1 MPSPTRTEQV
11 AAAVD
16 EAARLLRSASDVT
29 LLGHVQPD
37 ADALGSAL
45 ALGLALHRRG
55 ATARVS
61 FGAPDRMP
69 ESLHALDARGL
80 VVPAAA
86 VPAAPELLV
95 LCDVAEP
102 ARLGPLADRLDAA
115 AASVV
120 IDHHASNPGFGDVR
134 VLDPRAEATV
144 VLAHR
149 VLVAMGE
156 PIDTDIA
163 CCLYAGLATDTRC
176 FRTAGPG
183 AHRLAA
189 ELVATGIDPENLL
202 RPILDT
208 HPFDWLP
215 DLGAVLA
222 GAVFEPDAAGGR
234 GLVHLTVPIDVAAR
248 HRSEETDS
256 VVDLV
261 RSTAEAQVAAVLKQ
275 VGAARWTVSL
285 RSTGAVD
292 VAAAAVALGG
302 GGHRAAAGFTRDG
315 DADGVLAALRAA
327 LASAA
332 PGSPPAVGG
341 APAARGAGPAT
352 VAHVEEVP

>member
-1 MPSPTRTEQV
+1 MPRVPPTTRTEQV
-11 AAAVD
+11 AAAVE
-16 EAARLLRSASDVT
+16 EAACLLRSARDVT

-55 ATARVS
+55 ATVRVS
-61 FGAPDRMP
+61 FGAPERMP
-69 ESLHALDARGL
+69 ESLHTLDARGL

-115 AASVV
+115 AASVM

-156 PIDTDIA
+156 PIDADIA
-163 CCLYAGLATDTRC
+163 CCLYAGLVTDTRG

-189 ELVATGIDPENLL
+189 ELVATGIDPEGLL

-208 HPFDWLP
+208 HPHRWLP
-215 DLGAVLA
+215 DLAAVLA
-222 GAVFEPDAAGGR
+222 GAVLEPDAAGGH
-234 GLVHLTVPIDVAAR
+234 GLVHASVPLDVAAR
-248 HRSEETDS
+248 HRPEETDS

-261 RSTAEAQVAAVLKQ
+261 RTTAEAEVAAVLKQ
-275 VGAARWTVSL
+275 VGPARWTVSL
-285 RSTGAVD
+285 RSAGTVD
-292 VAAAAVALGG
+292 VSAAAVALGG

-315 DADGVLAALRAA
+315 DAHGVLAALRIA
-327 LASAA
+327 LARAVSDPSPA
-332 PGSPPAVGG
+332 PNGTFG
-341 APAARGAGPAT
+341 R
-352 VAHVEEVP
+352 